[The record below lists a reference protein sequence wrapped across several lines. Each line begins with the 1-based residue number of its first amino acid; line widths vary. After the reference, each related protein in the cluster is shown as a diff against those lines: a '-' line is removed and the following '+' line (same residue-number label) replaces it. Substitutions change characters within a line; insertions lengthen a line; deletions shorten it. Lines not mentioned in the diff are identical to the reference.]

1 MQLVAEVTN
10 TRHYH
15 GNSHF
20 VGHVDRFLIP
30 NRTTWLYDGLNP
42 MFTGK
47 LDTVIEWEEGVRC
60 HYRPIINGIAGM
72 LDRDL
77 QRVDPVRLTRA
88 HAQRPFVV
96 GNHDGCLLYTSD
108 AADDA

>member
-20 VGHVDRFLIP
+20 IGHIDRFLIP

-47 LDTVIEWEEGVRC
+47 LDTVVEWEEGVTSDYC
-60 HYRPIINGIAGM
+60 PVIQVFFSV
-72 LDRDL
+72 LDSDL
-77 QRVDPVRLTRA
+77 FRVDPVWLAGTN
-88 HAQRPFVV
+88 AQGPFIVS
-96 GNHDGCLLYTSD
+96 NHDGV
-108 AADDA
+108 

>member
-30 NRTTWLYDGLNP
+30 NRTAWLYDGLNAVL
-42 MFTGK
+42 TGK
-47 LDTVIEWEEGVRC
+47 LDTVVEWEEGVRSNDC
-60 HYRPIINGIAGM
+60 PLVKGIASVVDGN
-72 LDRDL
+72 LF
-77 QRVDPVRLTRA
+77 RVDPVWLSFTN
-88 HAQRPFVV
+88 AQGPFVV
-96 GNHDGCLLYTSD
+96 GN
-108 AADDA
+108 DDRV